1 MPKLHT
7 FPTLFDEVKSVSITN
22 LRKWGYLKPN
32 RWRSSTITWSRNGQV
47 HSSIGIE
54 VNTKAEEP
62 YIVLKYNYGDKP
74 VKYTIQLVSV
84 PSNIGKG
91 EVWYFLCPYIKKRCR
106 VLYSVGELFLH
117 REACKG
123 YMYEKQTYSPNNR
136 IKVRMWEK
144 LFNSDKLYKELHS
157 KHFRKTYAGKPTKRY
172 LKLMQGIREAE
183 RVPYTEAELMVM

>member
-1 MPKLHT
+1 MPKLYT

-22 LRKWGYLKPN
+22 LKKWGYLRPN
-32 RWRSSTITWSRNGQV
+32 QRRSGTITWSRNGHV
-47 HSSIGIE
+47 TSSIGIE
-54 VNTKAEEP
+54 VNTRFDEV
-62 YIVLKYNYGDKP
+62 IFSYNYGDKP
-74 VKYTIQLVSV
+74 VKFTVELVSV

-91 EVWYFLCPYIKKRCR
+91 EVWYFLCPYIKKRCS

-117 REACKG
+117 REACTG

-136 IKVRMWEK
+136 IKVRLWEK
-144 LFNSDKLYKELHS
+144 LFNSDKLYEELHS

-172 LKLMQGIREAE
+172 LKLMKKIREAE